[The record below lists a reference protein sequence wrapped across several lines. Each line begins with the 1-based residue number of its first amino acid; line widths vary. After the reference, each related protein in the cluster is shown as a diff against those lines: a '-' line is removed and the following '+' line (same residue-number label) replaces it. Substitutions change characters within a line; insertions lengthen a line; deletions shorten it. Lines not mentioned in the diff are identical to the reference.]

1 MADQFL
7 FGTEQSDTLAG
18 GDGND
23 HIDGLGGND
32 TLSGN
37 AGADTFVAPITGTE
51 GDDVLTG
58 TDADDE
64 IVGLGGNDQLDG
76 GLGNDT
82 LDGGTG
88 NDMLF
93 GGLGDDVYLPGTG
106 WDTMMEAGGNDELR
120 MAAGVNPDQVERI
133 RPNGSNDLVLRVVGA
148 SDQVT
153 IANWFSDPSYQVERV
168 VFGDGTVW
176 DAATAS
182 SLRRLGTEGDDFLQG
197 NFSYGGLLDGR
208 GGNDYLL
215 AGMGDDTLDGG
226 AGNDFMVGGGG
237 DDLYRPG
244 PGLDWIYEGGGN
256 DELRLAAGIAPE
268 QVERIRPDGSNDLVL
283 RVVGTSDEVKI
294 GNWFSDPFYQV
305 ERVVFGDGTVW
316 DPATTASLRRLG
328 TEGNDVLF
336 GSAVSG
342 GLLLGRGGDDVLI
355 GGAGNDT
362 LDGGTGN
369 DFLNGSSGDDVYLG
383 GSGQDS
389 VFDFSGN
396 DELRLAAG
404 IAPEQVERIRPDGS
418 DDLLLHVLGSSDEV
432 RIANWFSAPSFQ
444 LERVVFDDGTVWDAA
459 TAGSLR
465 RLGTEGND
473 VLFGSAVSGG
483 LLLGRGGDDQ
493 LFGGAGNDTLDGGA
507 GNDSLL
513 GWAGSDTY
521 FFDRTSGHDLIL
533 ELQENPGDVDTVVFG
548 DDISRQDLVVTRD
561 VLGNLFVDISGSDA
575 QMRFNAWFS
584 PEVPSHIER
593 FVFRDGT
600 VLSDQQIEAM
610 INDAPVANPDAVSV
624 NEDATTANLVPALLA
639 NDTDPDAGDTLSVAS
654 VDTSGT
660 LGTVAFDAATQTLTY
675 SADAAAQDTLAAGQT
690 ASDSFAYTVSDSSG
704 ATSTATVTVTVTGV
718 NDAPV
723 LATPVAD
730 QS

>member
-256 DELRLAAGIAPE
+256 DELRFAAGVSPD
-268 QVERIRPDGSNDLVL
+268 QVERVRPEGSNDLVL
-283 RVVGTSDEVKI
+283 RVVGASDEVKI

-305 ERVVFGDGTVW
+305 ERVVFDDGTVW

-369 DFLNGSSGDDVYLG
+369 DFLNGSSGDDVYLA

-483 LLLGRGGDDQ
+483 LLLGRGGDDVLIGGAGNDTLDGGTGNDFLNGSSGDDVYLAGSGQDSVFDFSGNDELRLAAGIAPEQVERIRPDGSDDLLLHVLGSSDEVRIANWFSAPSFQ
-493 LFGGAGNDTLDGGA
+493 LERVVFDDGTVWDAATAGSLRRLGTEGNDVLFGSAVSGGLLLGRGGDDVLIGGAGNDTLDGGA

-533 ELQENPGDVDTVVFG
+533 ELQENPGDVD
-548 DDISRQDLVVTRD
+548 
-561 VLGNLFVDISGSDA
+561 
-575 QMRFNAWFS
+575 
-584 PEVPSHIER
+584 
-593 FVFRDGT
+593 
-600 VLSDQQIEAM
+600 
-610 INDAPVANPDAVSV
+610 
-624 NEDATTANLVPALLA
+624 
-639 NDTDPDAGDTLSVAS
+639 
-654 VDTSGT
+654 
-660 LGTVAFDAATQTLTY
+660 
-675 SADAAAQDTLAAGQT
+675 
-690 ASDSFAYTVSDSSG
+690 
-704 ATSTATVTVTVTGV
+704 
-718 NDAPV
+718 
-723 LATPVAD
+723 
-730 QS
+730 